1 MKVAFQC
8 VDILRQMVEQGNQNS
23 ITDAGVGLLCIKT
36 AVRGAYFNVMI
47 NAKGLSNKQQAAAF
61 AEEAKQ
67 LLKENHT
74 QIDAILQRVE
84 EAIAF

>member
-1 MKVAFQC
+1 
-8 VDILRQMVEQGNQNS
+8 
-23 ITDAGVGLLCIKT
+23 
-36 AVRGAYFNVMI
+36 
-47 NAKGLSNKQQAAAF
+47 LSNKQQAAAF